1 MCHHW
6 LWERLPLQVMPTH
19 AEVIA
24 QNPLEAPAD
33 FWTNVYYVFNG
44 LAAFCTVL
52 LFFGTFVCCCLTA
65 ISRIEQ
71 WERSGEQQQRPAE
84 QGKTE

>member
-1 MCHHW
+1 M
-6 LWERLPLQVMPTH
+6 EVPASSLPCQTV
-19 AEVIA
+19 
-24 QNPLEAPAD
+24 Q
-33 FWTNVYYVFNG
+33 VFNG

-71 WERSGEQQQRPAE
+71 WERLG
-84 QGKTE
+84 